1 VNPLEGAITYMS
13 NIQLADNLKYL
24 RKRNNLKQ
32 NEVSD
37 LLNISRQAYSNYE
50 TGIRTPDLDTLLY
63 LCRFYDVTL
72 NDLVITN
79 LRGSIYSADI
89 VSEGKTPYSVGID
102 KNTGN
107 KIYLSDEE
115 TDIIMTY
122 RTLSNENR
130 QIITGFLKS
139 HSLD

>member
-1 VNPLEGAITYMS
+1 MNPLEGAITYMS